1 MPKFILN
8 KLIRDKLLRQFEQDG
23 QVATHKILSGDEHQ
37 AALKQKVLEEA
48 KEIPLTNNQTDLI
61 NEIADVQQALDDLK
75 TISGIT
81 NEQVSESQ
89 KTKYHK
95 KGGFLDGVYVS
106 TLELNNTDE
115 WLDYYRSH
123 PSLFPELKS
132 SVDNA
137 PEATLHLGVY
147 EHYKGRR
154 YEVIGVGR
162 HTETDESIVI
172 YRPLYSSDVPY
183 WLRPYSM
190 FVDTVSINGT
200 TQPRFKAV

>member
-23 QVATHKILSGDEHQ
+23 QVATHKMLSGDEHQ

-95 KGGFLDGVYVS
+95 KGGFLDGCTCQHS
-106 TLELNNTDE
+106 N
-115 WLDYYRSH
+115 
-123 PSLFPELKS
+123 
-132 SVDNA
+132 
-137 PEATLHLGVY
+137 
-147 EHYKGRR
+147 
-154 YEVIGVGR
+154 
-162 HTETDESIVI
+162 
-172 YRPLYSSDVPY
+172 
-183 WLRPYSM
+183 
-190 FVDTVSINGT
+190 
-200 TQPRFKAV
+200 